1 MTPENTSR
9 MNPSVNIGKTE
20 RVLSAIAGSLLVWQ
34 ITRKHKAN
42 TFLLLGGGYLL
53 YRAVSGHCAAYST
66 LRKGTR
72 PDHARNINV
81 RASVVVSKPKEEVYA
96 FWRQLSNL
104 PKFMK
109 HLDFVHE
116 IDDKRSSWTAKIPGW
131 PNPIG
136 WEAEIVKDDE
146 GSELSWHS
154 LAGASIENAGKI
166 NFTETPG
173 KATRIDA
180 LISYRPPMGKMGEG
194 ISRLFNPLFRDMV
207 QQDIMDFKYYMENE
221 AAK

>member
-1 MTPENTSR
+1 MTPENTYR
-9 MNPSVNIGKTE
+9 KAPSVNVGKTE

-42 TFLLLGGGYLL
+42 TLLLLGGGYLL

-66 LRKGTR
+66 LRKGAR

-131 PNPIG
+131 PRSIG
-136 WEAEIVKDDE
+136 WEAEIVKEDE
-146 GSELSWHS
+146 GSELSWQS

-166 NFTETPG
+166 NFSDTPG

-207 QQDIMDFKYYMENE
+207 RQDIMDFKYYMENE
-221 AAK
+221 PAK

>member
-1 MTPENTSR
+1 LWR
-9 MNPSVNIGKTE
+9 
-20 RVLSAIAGSLLVWQ
+20 IA
-34 ITRKHKAN
+34 RRNKAN
-42 TFLLLGGGYLL
+42 TLLLLGSGYLL
-53 YRAVSGHCAAYST
+53 YRAISGHCAVYSN
-66 LRKGTR
+66 LQKGGR

-131 PNPIG
+131 PSSIG

-166 NFTETPG
+166 NFSDTPG

-194 ISRLFNPLFRDMV
+194 ISRLLNPLFRDMV
-207 QQDIMDFKYYMENE
+207 EQDIKDFKYFMENE